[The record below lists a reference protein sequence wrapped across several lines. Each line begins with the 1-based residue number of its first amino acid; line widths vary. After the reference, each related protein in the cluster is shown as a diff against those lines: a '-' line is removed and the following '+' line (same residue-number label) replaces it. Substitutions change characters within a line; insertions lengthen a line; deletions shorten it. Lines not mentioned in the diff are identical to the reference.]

1 MRAWHFSETA
11 YPYLPPVDSYP
22 SIRVSLP
29 NRIYDP
35 SKGAAL
41 YDRYIDEWLIAED
54 EGVEI
59 MLNEHHQTATCVDP
73 AAPLM
78 LAALARLSKKAR
90 LLILG
95 NPIANRRQPI
105 RVAEEMAM
113 VDVLS
118 HGRLEA
124 GFVRG
129 VPYEIL
135 PANSNPVRMNERHWE
150 ALQLIVKSWTHHDGP
165 FSHEGRFFHYRSIN
179 IWPRPIQQPHPPI
192 WVSTTSTGG
201 AAQVGAHGYVQA
213 TFLTGFDATKR
224 IYEGYRRGWRDA
236 GRGQYVP
243 IDRLAYAALVY
254 VGETEARARAGAEKL
269 LWYITANK
277 VPLHFSNPPG
287 YVPVAMNVQLARGAQ
302 NVVSAYGTKQ
312 GTVEGAIEGGTMF
325 AGTPDQVFQQIKKHW
340 DHVGGYGHLLIMG
353 QAGFLA
359 HDDTV
364 HGIRMFAREV
374 YPRLKE
380 IYPGTIASGTV
391 EEFQLESEDRR

>member
-11 YPYLPPVDSYP
+11 YPYLPPADTYP

-35 SKGAAL
+35 VKGAAL

-78 LAALARLSKKAR
+78 LAALARQSKKAR

-95 NPIANRRQPI
+95 NPIANRRQPV

-113 VDVLS
+113 IDVMS

-150 ALQLIVKSWTHHDGP
+150 ALDLIVKAWTHHDGP
-165 FSHEGRFFHYRSIN
+165 FSFEGRFFHHRSIN
-179 IWPRPIQQPHPPI
+179 IWPRCYQQPHPPV
-192 WVSTTSTGG
+192 WVSTTSPGG

-213 TFLTGFDATKR
+213 TFLTGFESTKR
-224 IYEGYRRGWRDA
+224 IYEAYRRGWREA
-236 GRGQYVP
+236 GRGQDVP
-243 IDRLAYAALVY
+243 IDRLAYAALIY
-254 VGETEARARAGAEKL
+254 VGDTEARARAGAEKL
-269 LWYITANK
+269 LWYVNSNK

-287 YVPVAMNVQLARGAQ
+287 YVPVAMNMQLARGAQ
-302 NVVSAYGTKQ
+302 NVVSAHGTKQ
-312 GTVEGAIEGGTMF
+312 GTVDGALEAGLMF
-325 AGTPDQVFQQIKKHW
+325 AGTPDQVLKQIRKHW
-340 DHVGGYGHLLIMG
+340 EYVGGYGQLLIMG
-353 QAGFLA
+353 QAGFLE

-374 YPRLKE
+374 YPQLKAL
-380 IYPGTIASGTV
+380 YPDTTISGVPQAAGAASAG
-391 EEFQLESEDRR
+391 

>member
-1 MRAWHFSETA
+1 MKAWHFTEMP
-11 YPYLPPVDSYP
+11 YPDASLDENLDSM
-22 SIRVSLP
+22 RVSIP
-29 NRIYDP
+29 SRIYDP
-35 SKGAAL
+35 KIGSDL
-41 YDRYIDEWLIAED
+41 YNRYLDEHLIAD
-54 EGVEI
+54 ELGLNI

-95 NPIANRRQPI
+95 NPIANRRQPV

-150 ALQLIVKSWTHHDGP
+150 ALDLIVKAWTHHDGP
-165 FSHEGRFFHYRSIN
+165 FSFEGRFFHHRSIN
-179 IWPRPIQQPHPPI
+179 IWPRCYQQPHPPI

-201 AAQVGAHGYVQA
+201 AQQVGAHGYIQA
-213 TFLTGFDATKR
+213 TFLTGFDTTKR
-224 IYEGYRRGWRDA
+224 IYDAYRRGWREA
-236 GRGQYVP
+236 GRGQDVP
-243 IDRLAYAALVY
+243 IERLAYAALIY
-254 VGETEARARAGAEKL
+254 VGDTEAKARAGAEKL
-269 LWYITANK
+269 LWYVNANK

-287 YVPVAMNVQLARGAQ
+287 YVPVAMNMQLARGAH
-302 NVVSAYGTKQ
+302 NVVSAFGTKQ
-312 GTVEGAIEGGTMF
+312 GTVDGAIEAGTMF
-325 AGTPDQVFQQIKKHW
+325 AGTPDQVFAQIKKHW
-340 DHVGGYGHLLIMG
+340 HYVGGYGQLLIMG
-353 QAGFLA
+353 QAGFLE

-380 IYPGTIASGTV
+380 LFPGTMPSGVT
-391 EEFQLESEDRR
+391 ETSKAAAG

>member
-11 YPYLPPVDSYP
+11 YPYLPPQETYP

-35 SKGAAL
+35 VKGAAL

-78 LAALARLSKKAR
+78 LAALARQSKKAR

-95 NPIANRRQPI
+95 NPIANRRQPV

-113 VDVLS
+113 IDVLS

-150 ALQLIVKSWTHHDGP
+150 ALDLIVKAWTHHDGP
-165 FSHEGRFFHYRSIN
+165 FSFEGRFFHHRSIN
-179 IWPRPIQQPHPPI
+179 IWPRCYQQPHPPI
-192 WVSTTSTGG
+192 WVSTTSPGG

-213 TFLTGFDATKR
+213 TFLTGFDTTKR
-224 IYEGYRRGWRDA
+224 IYEAYRRGWREA
-236 GRGQYVP
+236 GRGQDVP
-243 IDRLAYAALVY
+243 IDRLAYAALIY
-254 VGETEARARAGAEKL
+254 VGDTAERARAGAEKL
-269 LWYITANK
+269 LWYVTSNK
-277 VPLHFSNPPG
+277 VAPQFANPPG
-287 YVPVAMNVQLARGAQ
+287 YVPVAMNVQLARGAH
-302 NVVSAYGTKQ
+302 NVVSAHGTKQ
-312 GTVEGAIEGGTMF
+312 GTVDGAIEAGTMF
-325 AGTPDQVFQQIKKHW
+325 AGTPDVVFEQIKKHW
-340 DHVGGYGHLLIMG
+340 NHVGGYGHLLIMG
-353 QAGFLA
+353 QAGFLE

-380 IYPGTIASGTV
+380 LYPDTTVSGMFEKANAAAS
-391 EEFQLESEDRR
+391 

>member
-1 MRAWHFSETA
+1 M
-11 YPYLPPVDSYP
+11 
-22 SIRVSLP
+22 SLP

-35 SKGAAL
+35 QKGAAL
-41 YDRYIDEWLIAED
+41 YDRYIDEWLIAEE

-95 NPIANRRQPI
+95 NPIANRRQPV

-113 VDVLS
+113 IDVLS

-150 ALQLIVKSWTHHDGP
+150 ALDLIVKCWTHHDGP
-165 FSHEGRFFHYRSIN
+165 FSHEGRFFHHRAIN

-192 WVSTTSTGG
+192 WVSSTSPGG
-201 AAQVGAHGYVQA
+201 AAQVGAHGYVSGDLPHRFRHHQA
-213 TFLTGFDATKR
+213 RLSTPIAAAGAR
-224 IYEGYRRGWRDA
+224 P
-236 GRGQYVP
+236 GRGEHVP
-243 IDRLAYAALVY
+243 IDRLAYAALIY
-254 VGETEARARAGAEKL
+254 VGDTEARARAGAEKL

-277 VPLHFSNPPG
+277 VPQHFANPPG

-302 NVVSAYGTKQ
+302 NVVSAFGTKQ
-312 GTVEGAIEGGTMF
+312 STVDGAVEAGTMF
-325 AGTPDQVFQQIKKHW
+325 AGTPDQVFAQIKKHW
-340 DHVGGYGHLLIMG
+340 NHVGGYGNLLIMG
-353 QAGFLA
+353 QAGFLE

-374 YPRLKE
+374 YPRLRE
-380 IYPGTIASGTV
+380 LYPDTTISGMTEPVSAAAS
-391 EEFQLESEDRR
+391 